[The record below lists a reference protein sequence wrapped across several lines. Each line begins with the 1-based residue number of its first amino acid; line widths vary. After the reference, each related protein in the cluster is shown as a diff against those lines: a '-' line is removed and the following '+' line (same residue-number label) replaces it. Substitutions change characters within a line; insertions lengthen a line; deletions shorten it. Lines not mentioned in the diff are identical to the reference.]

1 MILRR
6 GRLTLQQIIRFSGL
20 KPRTVRATLLVLV
33 QHNIL
38 WHTKGEDNVEMFEV
52 NVDECLLRMRFGKF
66 ILLAEQKFGKSVR
79 YARFVYSTE

>member
-1 MILRR
+1 MR
-6 GRLTLQQIIRFSGL
+6 GRLALPPLIRLSQL
-20 KPRTVRATLLVLV
+20 KPRTARASILILI

-38 WHTKGEDNVEMFEV
+38 WHTKGEDNIEMFEV

-79 YARFVYSTE
+79 HARFVYSTQ

>member
-1 MILRR
+1 MR
-6 GRLTLQQIIRFSGL
+6 GRLALPPLIRLSQL
-20 KPRTVRATLLVLV
+20 KPRTARTSVLILI